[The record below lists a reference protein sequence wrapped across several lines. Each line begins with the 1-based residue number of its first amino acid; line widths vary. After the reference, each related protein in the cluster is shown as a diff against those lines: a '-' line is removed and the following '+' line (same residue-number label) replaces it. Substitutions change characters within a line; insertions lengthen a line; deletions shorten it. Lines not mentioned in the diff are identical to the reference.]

1 MTWEACSRT
10 AGQPST
16 YHPFLICRRQWEQ
29 LLSIGWVGDKT
40 EHRQTLGSAC
50 TEEVVLGGSC
60 CLYNPLKAAEME
72 ERMGFWTGVWRMD
85 KMGTFSE
92 AQSVSSRW
100 WSLISLSVQFSSVQS
115 LSRVRLFVTPWIAA
129 RQASLSITNSR
140 SLHKLMSIKSVM
152 PSSHLILCC
161 PLLLLPP
168 IPPSIIIFSNESTL
182 CMSWPKY

>member
-100 WSLISLSVQFSSVQS
+100 WSLISLSVQFSSVQ
-115 LSRVRLFVTPWIAA
+115 F
-129 RQASLSITNSR
+129 SR
-140 SLHKLMSIKSVM
+140 SVVSDSLWPHESQHARPLCPSPSPRVHSDSR
-152 PSSHLILCC
+152 PSSQWCHPAISSWVVPFSSC
-161 PLLLLPP
+161 P
-168 IPPSIIIFSNESTL
+168 
-182 CMSWPKY
+182 